1 MDDLTKARAT
11 KAATRQAELDAK
23 VMARAAHLV
32 VPTEPREPL
41 PPDSPGNRWARD
53 WRWTPTNL
61 WGLRKG
67 EDGR

>member
-1 MDDLTKARAT
+1 MTDLFTDPKP
-11 KAATRQAELDAK
+11 
-23 VMARAAHLV
+23 
-32 VPTEPREPL
+32 VPPKPREPL

-53 WRWTPTNL
+53 WRGTPTNL